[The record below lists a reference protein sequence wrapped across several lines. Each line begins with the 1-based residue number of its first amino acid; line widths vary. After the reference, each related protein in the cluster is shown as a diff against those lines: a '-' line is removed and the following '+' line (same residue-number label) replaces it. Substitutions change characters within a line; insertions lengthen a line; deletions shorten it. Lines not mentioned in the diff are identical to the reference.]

1 MMESFSSRQEAGKLL
16 ADALS
21 AYKGRKDVLVLALP
35 RGGVPVGVE
44 IAKALDLP
52 MDLMLVRKLGVPG
65 QEELAMGA
73 LAANDV
79 RFLNEDLI
87 RQIGISEDELEAAI
101 ARESKEL
108 RRRNDVYRDGR
119 PFPDLKNRTVIL
131 VDDGIATGA
140 DMRAAVRAA
149 RELGALRVTVA
160 VPVSADT
167 AYSML
172 EREADEVIS
181 LLVPSIFYGVGAFY
195 DDFSQMVDEEV
206 MALMAAVSP

>member
-1 MMESFSSRQEAGKLL
+1 MESFSSRQEAGKLL